1 MKKGIQIVKIWG
13 ASVTILF
20 LMLSLTAAT
29 YAWFTVNRVVSTD
42 RVNARS
48 GNEELELQVSTSGGS
63 GFRGSEE
70 AAIVQINRT
79 DRTMLK
85 PVSTADLKT
94 FLYNPS
100 TINGNASRFRQVS
113 GEEYYYHG
121 RVYLRAQ
128 AQGQTSGTR
137 MALYLDQS
145 SDAGGNL
152 AVAGS
157 GQLLNAARLG
167 LLFDNSNPVIF
178 SLSSKANAASD
189 QVRNTVIGGTK
200 IGDNMV
206 LTGTGGNV
214 RQTKDPA
221 VGVETY
227 AVKMNGEDIVL
238 PDRPLLY
245 MEPGRIY
252 TLDIYFYLEGCDPD
266 CSNAISYDG
275 ADIHLAF
282 YGVLDE

>member
-20 LMLSLTAAT
+20 LILSLTAAT

-42 RVNARS
+42 KVNTRS
-48 GNEELELQVSTSGGS
+48 GTAQLELQVSASGGS

-70 AAIVQINRT
+70 ATIVQVNQT
-79 DRTMLK
+79 DRTMLM

-94 FLYNPS
+94 FLYNPA
-100 TINGNASRFRQVS
+100 TVNGNASSFRQVS
-113 GEEYYYHG
+113 GEQYYYHG

-128 AQGQTSGTR
+128 AQGQPSGSR

-145 SDAGGNL
+145 TEAGGAL

-157 GQLLNAARLG
+157 GQLLNASRLG
-167 LLFDNSNPVIF
+167 LLFDNANPVIF
-178 SLSSKANAASD
+178 SLSSKANASSD
-189 QVRNTVIGGTK
+189 QVRNTVIGGNK
-200 IGDNMV
+200 VGDNMV
-206 LTGTGGNV
+206 LTGTGENI
-214 RQTKDPA
+214 RQIKDPS
-221 VGVETY
+221 VGLETY
-227 AVKMNGEDIVL
+227 TVQMNGEDMVL
-238 PDRPLLY
+238 PDRPLFY
-245 MEPGRIY
+245 MELGRIY

-282 YGVLDE
+282 YGILDE